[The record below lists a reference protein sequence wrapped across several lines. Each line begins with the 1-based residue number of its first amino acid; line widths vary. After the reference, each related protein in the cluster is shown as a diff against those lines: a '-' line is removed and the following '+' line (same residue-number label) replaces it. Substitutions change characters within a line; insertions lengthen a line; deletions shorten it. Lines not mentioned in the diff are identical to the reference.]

1 VKLDPALIAP
11 ERILQQFYEYAEVF
25 LALQRGYTATLKLS
39 KVFGYRG
46 FYAAHVA
53 AVIKQFPPML
63 VTDKKGRKWVLVKIH
78 KHRQGKRNHYYHELI
93 FKRVKS

>member
-1 VKLDPALIAP
+1 MKLDPALIAP
-11 ERILQQFYEYAEVF
+11 ERILQQFYQYAEVF

-53 AVIKQFPPML
+53 AVIKQFPPAIIE
-63 VTDKKGRKWVLVKIH
+63 DKKGRRWVLVEI
-78 KHRQGKRNHYYHELI
+78 RKRWRGRGRDYYHVLI
-93 FKRVKS
+93 FERERN